1 MFLTRALKLK
11 SKPLTLEAL
20 KGRSALEVSF
30 SRLKV
35 AYSLFAL
42 STAALGNVKPPL
54 VYAEPPIK
62 RSTVLPLD

>member
-1 MFLTRALKLK
+1 MFLTRASKLKLK
-11 SKPLTLEAL
+11 PSTLEAL

-30 SRLKV
+30 SRPKV
-35 AYSLFAL
+35 AYSLFAP
-42 STAALGNVKPPL
+42 STAASGDVKPPS